1 MKSVKI
7 VLQLDTL
14 SARMKLANLIG
25 KGLNQER
32 IPGHDLKIVK

>member
-7 VLQLDTL
+7 VFQLDTL
-14 SARMKLANLIG
+14 SGQMNLANLIG

-32 IPGHDLKIVK
+32 IPGLDLKIVK